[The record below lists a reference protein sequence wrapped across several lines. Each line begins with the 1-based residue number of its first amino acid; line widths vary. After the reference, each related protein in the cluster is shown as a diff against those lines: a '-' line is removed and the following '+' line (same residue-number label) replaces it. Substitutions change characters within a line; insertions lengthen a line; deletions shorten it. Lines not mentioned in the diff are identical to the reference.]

1 MKTWRAASGRIQGDV
16 RQRAPNA
23 CGGTCLGLCGCQL
36 PTFCIQSVE
45 ITQHLAP
52 MVNTLLRPFRRW
64 PAIEAALARLA
75 GRFTTWPSDEFD
87 RFVTTS
93 MIGPALGGP
102 AALPPAAE
110 PMRPPPPVSIAPAT
124 FEMRFMRLQ
133 TEGRFDEMWEM
144 LAEDA
149 QRAWG
154 SRDAFIQDMPRL
166 DGDTELLDMQVV
178 SVAVVEGWTDQL
190 HHRTYSNVARMV
202 MRYRVR
208 QQWREWTF
216 DRQVH
221 LIPAAGG
228 WRTLCY
234 PSGAGAAASR

>member
-1 MKTWRAASGRIQGDV
+1 
-16 RQRAPNA
+16 
-23 CGGTCLGLCGCQL
+23 
-36 PTFCIQSVE
+36 
-45 ITQHLAP
+45 
-52 MVNTLLRPFRRW
+52 MVNTLLRPLRRW
-64 PAIEAALARLA
+64 PAVEAVLARIA
-75 GRFTTWPSDEFD
+75 GRFTTWPSDDFG
-87 RFVTTS
+87 RFVGATRASAT
-93 MIGPALGGP
+93 MGGP

-133 TEGRFDEMWEM
+133 AEERFDEMWEM

-154 SRDAFIQDMPRL
+154 GREKFIKGMPRL
-166 DGDTELLDMQVV
+166 GDDAELLDMQVV
-178 SVAVVEGWTDQL
+178 SVTVLEGWTDRVHQ
-190 HHRTYSNVARMV
+190 RTYQNVAQMV
-202 MRYRVR
+202 MRYRVK
-208 QQWREWTF
+208 QNWREWTF

-234 PSGAGAAASR
+234 PSRSKAISVVGTR

>member
-1 MKTWRAASGRIQGDV
+1 
-16 RQRAPNA
+16 
-23 CGGTCLGLCGCQL
+23 
-36 PTFCIQSVE
+36 
-45 ITQHLAP
+45 

-93 MIGPALGGP
+93 MLGAALGGP

-133 TEGRFDEMWEM
+133 AEGRFDEMWEM

-154 SRDAFIQDMPRL
+154 GREAFIRDMPRL
-166 DGDTELLDMQVV
+166 GEDAELLDMQVI
-178 SVAVVEGWTDQL
+178 SVTVLEGWTDRVHQ
-190 HHRTYSNVARMV
+190 RTYQNVAQMV

-208 QQWREWTF
+208 QHWREWTF

-234 PSGAGAAASR
+234 PAISKAGSSAGTR